1 MASTRATR
9 VSTLMMALLS
19 TMLAGSAL
27 AQRIPASSSDSG
39 RRAVVAIDQQQINN
53 NVNNAVN
60 IANYANSVAN
70 NAQNSANNAQWTA
83 DRARDAANAAA
94 GAGGAIVSQFNVG
107 NANDSIIGLCIRG
120 WDPNALAYL
129 SQWPCPWGSGPFV
142 VRERNNGGG
151 GPGGGGGGT

>member
-1 MASTRATR
+1 M
-9 VSTLMMALLS
+9 LALLS
-19 TMLAGSAL
+19 TMLASSAL

-94 GAGGAIVSQFNVG
+94 GSGGEIVTQFNVPG
-107 NANDSIIGLCIRG
+107 NNGGSIIGLCIKG
-120 WDPNALAYL
+120 WDPNSLANL
-129 SQWPCPWGSGPFV
+129 GRWPCPGGSGPFV
-142 VRERNNGGG
+142 VREQGSGGG